1 MSSGSTDSQVGLYGP
16 AGFAAAIVNLVVL
29 EFLIITSALL
39 MYFPAL
45 FVIVPALAINAIVAY
60 ILTKA
65 DRTAEQVGRGMLIA
79 CAVACL
85 TPFVIAAVVLIGW
98 AISKVA

>member
-1 MSSGSTDSQVGLYGP
+1 MSSGFIDSSVGLYGP

-29 EFLIITSALL
+29 EFMIITSVLL

-45 FVIVPALAINAIVAY
+45 FVLVPALAINAIVAY

-65 DRTAEQVGRGMLIA
+65 HGTTEQVGRGMLIA
-79 CAVACL
+79 CAVACV

-98 AISKVA
+98 AISKIV